1 MTRTNKNALPVFLAF
16 LAMGFGDAAGPFVG
30 LAREQFQLSNFM
42 AQLIPFVS
50 FLMFGVLSVPM
61 GVYQDKKGKKH
72 VLMLGLALMLG
83 GILIPSLMGLSTFP
97 LFLLTM
103 LMLGAGATT
112 LQVAGNPIMRD
123 VSAEGKFARNLSM
136 GQFVKAIGSL
146 SGPLIPVIAARAFG
160 ASWSVIFPIYTVA
173 VLITML
179 TLTTLKVDERR
190 SPDHRPTTLGSSLAL
205 LRNRYVAMMV
215 LGIFLY
221 VGAEVSVSSG
231 IPLYLKDR
239 FQVDISR
246 IGLLGTGLFFLALTV
261 GRFSGG
267 VILNWI
273 KPTSFLVVTSLL
285 SVMGLLGIFVPSKTI
300 AVASFALIGLCFANI
315 FPLIFSSV
323 VDHMPEQTNA
333 LSGLMI
339 TAILGGAILPPVMG
353 LVADTLESAQTAFVV
368 PLAALLYIAWISLTN
383 WRRIGRLET
392 ETAALGTRS

>member
-1 MTRTNKNALPVFLAF
+1 MTRPNKNALPVFLAF

-50 FLMFGVLSVPM
+50 FLMFGLLSVPM
-61 GVYQDKKGKKH
+61 GVYQDKKGKKFILVLGL
-72 VLMLGLALMLG
+72 VLMLGG
-83 GILIPSLMGLSTFP
+83 VLIPSLMGLSTFP

-103 LMLGAGATT
+103 LMLGAGATM

-123 VSAEGKFARNLSM
+123 VSAEGKYARNLSL

-160 ASWSVIFPIYTVA
+160 ASWSVIFPIYTAA
-173 VLITML
+173 VLVTLLTM
-179 TLTTLKVDERR
+179 TTLKVNEQR
-190 SPDHRPTTLGSSLAL
+190 SPDHRPATFGSALAL
-205 LRNRYVAMMV
+205 LRNGYVATMV

-273 KPTSFLVVTSLL
+273 KPTKFFAGTSLL
-285 SVMGLLGIFVPSKTI
+285 SVVGLLGIFVPSKAI

-323 VDHMPEQTNA
+323 VDRMPEHANA

-339 TAILGGAILPPVMG
+339 TAIVGGAVLPPLMG
-353 LVADTLESAQTAFVV
+353 LVADTLQSAQMAFVV
-368 PLAALLYIAWISLTN
+368 PLAALLYITWISFDN
-383 WRRIGRLET
+383 SRRVAVAGQIAR
-392 ETAALGTRS
+392 